1 MFGIFLASAILL
13 AEGYLERL
21 RVHSPRDYD
30 QLRELRRIFL
40 RTIGVRRA
48 NAA

>member
-1 MFGIFLASAILL
+1 
-13 AEGYLERL
+13 LERL
-21 RVHSPRDYD
+21 RIRSPRDYD

-48 NAA
+48 SAA